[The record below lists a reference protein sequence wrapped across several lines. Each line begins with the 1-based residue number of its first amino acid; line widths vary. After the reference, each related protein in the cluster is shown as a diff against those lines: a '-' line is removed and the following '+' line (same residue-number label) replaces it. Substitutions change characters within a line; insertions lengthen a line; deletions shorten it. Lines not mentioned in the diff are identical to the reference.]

1 MNKTRV
7 FQIISH
13 FDVGGAERIATNIA
27 ASKNDG
33 FDYYLIEVVRGCS
46 SFTPAFLEEI
56 RDKGIKYYQSP
67 ISNTKFAILLFP
79 FWFVILFLKK
89 RPNIIHT
96 HTEIPDLSIYLFY
109 KMFSIFTWNVKF
121 VRTIHNTVLWDK
133 WVWIGKHVE
142 KFYQWQHANI
152 AISHS
157 TLYSYEKVYRK
168 SAPII
173 YNGVEVKKQ
182 KFFYNIKKGKTNI
195 LFAGRLEEQK
205 GINTLIALLQ
215 RLKNHPK
222 LFFHIVG
229 NGSMEQIIRQSFSGF
244 NNIVLYNSIPNL
256 SCFLSSFDYLL
267 MPSNHEGL
275 GLLSIEASNVGL
287 PAIINDCP
295 GLNETLPLNWP
306 LKVRNNSIEEYL
318 TIFHNI
324 ETFDREELKKEAF
337 NYIQRFSIAKMQ
349 HQYEELY
356 KS

>member
-121 VRTIHNTVLWDK
+121 VRTIHNTVL
-133 WVWIGKHVE
+133 
-142 KFYQWQHANI
+142 
-152 AISHS
+152 
-157 TLYSYEKVYRK
+157 
-168 SAPII
+168 
-173 YNGVEVKKQ
+173 
-182 KFFYNIKKGKTNI
+182 
-195 LFAGRLEEQK
+195 
-205 GINTLIALLQ
+205 
-215 RLKNHPK
+215 
-222 LFFHIVG
+222 
-229 NGSMEQIIRQSFSGF
+229 
-244 NNIVLYNSIPNL
+244 
-256 SCFLSSFDYLL
+256 
-267 MPSNHEGL
+267 
-275 GLLSIEASNVGL
+275 
-287 PAIINDCP
+287 
-295 GLNETLPLNWP
+295 
-306 LKVRNNSIEEYL
+306 
-318 TIFHNI
+318 
-324 ETFDREELKKEAF
+324 
-337 NYIQRFSIAKMQ
+337 
-349 HQYEELY
+349 
-356 KS
+356 